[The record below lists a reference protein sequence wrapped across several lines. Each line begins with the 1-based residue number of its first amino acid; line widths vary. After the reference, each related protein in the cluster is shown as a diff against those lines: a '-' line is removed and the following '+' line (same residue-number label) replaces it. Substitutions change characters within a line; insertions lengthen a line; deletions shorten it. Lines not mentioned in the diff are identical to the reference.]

1 MAHSK
6 PWYDSATQRPSRQEL
21 GSREPQDKGGVGP
34 GLQYRKHPTQR
45 QRAVKFGQLTRS
57 LTPRPICRNPRL
69 FISGP

>member
-21 GSREPQDKGGVGP
+21 GSREPQDKGRVGP

-45 QRAVKFGQLTRS
+45 QRAVKFRS
-57 LTPRPICRNPRL
+57 TDQIPHPSPNMP
-69 FISGP
+69 